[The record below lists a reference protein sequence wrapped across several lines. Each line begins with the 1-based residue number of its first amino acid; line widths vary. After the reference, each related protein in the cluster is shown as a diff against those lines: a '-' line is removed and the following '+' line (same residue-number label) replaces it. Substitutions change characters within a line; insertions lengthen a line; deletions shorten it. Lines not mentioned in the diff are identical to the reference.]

1 MFKILFQ
8 NLSLDLKDLLSLG
21 HENCKGCQKE
31 DDIFIISS
39 QDNFNDAV
47 NLMSMLG
54 KVRHIVLKP
63 IEISDLQLEM
73 IIEDLKYNKSKINFI
88 PKRSTDELIHILNK
102 QENLKHAEV
111 YLDTK
116 ITLFTSGTTG
126 TPKANTHSLNNLSKT
141 YNKTLSKDFI
151 WGLTYQISRMA
162 GLQVL
167 LNAFYSDNKIAITSE
182 LSSTEVIKS
191 FIGWN
196 VDAISATPS
205 KWREFISI
213 KSSRSLKLKQITLGG
228 EIADQNILTKLSEIF
243 NDAKIVHVYA
253 STEVGVGFSVSDRK
267 EGFPKEYLNNTSKKF
282 PKMLVKDNKL
292 LFEIDK
298 KIFDSGDLVMQS
310 GDRFLFLGRAS
321 GVINIGGN
329 KILPEVIEDVIR
341 KIKIVR
347 NVKVFPMK
355 HNFLGNV
362 VHAIIEPK
370 NIQNLDEENILRLK
384 KMIRNHCLE
393 TLPKHG
399 VPVKIDI
406 CKIELSAAGK
416 IKR

>member
-31 DDIFIISS
+31 DDIFVISS
-39 QDNFNDAV
+39 QGNFNDAV
-47 NLMSMLG
+47 NLMSILG

-73 IIEDLKYNKSKINFI
+73 IIEDIKYKKSKINFI

-102 QENLKHAEV
+102 QGNLEHAEA
-111 YLDTK
+111 YIDTK

-126 TPKANTHSLNNLSKT
+126 TPKANTHSLKNLSKT

-191 FIGWN
+191 FITWN

-213 KSSRSLKLKQITLGG
+213 KSCRFLKLKQITLGG

-253 STEVGVGFSVSDRK
+253 STELGVGFSVSDGK

-282 PKMLVKDNKL
+282 PQMLVKDNKL

-298 KIFDSGDLVMQS
+298 
-310 GDRFLFLGRAS
+310 RFL
-321 GVINIGGN
+321 I
-329 KILPEVIEDVIR
+329 
-341 KIKIVR
+341 
-347 NVKVFPMK
+347 
-355 HNFLGNV
+355 
-362 VHAIIEPK
+362 
-370 NIQNLDEENILRLK
+370 
-384 KMIRNHCLE
+384 LE
-393 TLPKHG
+393 TW
-399 VPVKIDI
+399 
-406 CKIELSAAGK
+406 
-416 IKR
+416 

>member
-21 HENCKGCQKE
+21 HENCEGCKE
-31 DDIFIISS
+31 DDIFVISS
-39 QDNFNDAV
+39 ESNFNDAV

-54 KVRHIVLKP
+54 KVSHIVLKP
-63 IEISDLQLEM
+63 IEISDLQLET
-73 IIEDLKYNKSKINFI
+73 ILEDIKYKKSKINFI

-102 QENLKHAEV
+102 QGNHEHAEV
-111 YLDTK
+111 NIDTK

-126 TPKANTHSLNNLSKT
+126 TPKANTHSLSNLSKT
-141 YNKTLSKDFI
+141 YNKTRNKDFT

-182 LSSTEVIKS
+182 LSSTEAIKS
-191 FIGWN
+191 FISLN

-205 KWREFISI
+205 KWREFISS
-213 KSSRSLKLKQITLGG
+213 KSFKCLKLKQITLGG
-228 EIADQNILTKLSEIF
+228 EIADQNILTRLSETF
-243 NDAKIVHVYA
+243 HYAKIVHVYA
-253 STEVGVGFSVSDRK
+253 STEVGVGFSVSDGK
-267 EGFPKEYLNNTSKKF
+267 EGFPAEYLNNTSKKF
-282 PKMLVKDNKL
+282 PQILVKDNKL
-292 LFEIDK
+292 LFKIDT
-298 KIFDSGDLVMQS
+298 KIFDTGDLVKES
-310 GDRFLFLGRAS
+310 GDRFLFMGRAS

-329 KILPEVIEDVIR
+329 KILPEVVEDAIR
-341 KIKIVR
+341 KIPIIR

-355 HNFLGNV
+355 HNFLGSV
-362 VHAIIEPK
+362 VQAIVEPK
-370 NIQNLDEENILRLK
+370 NIQSLDDENITRLK
-384 KMIRNHCLE
+384 KMIRSHCLE

-399 VPVKIDI
+399 VPVKIEI